1 MSRRSRVIASTFAGH
16 GLRALPRARF
26 GLAPRASRRE
36 AFAAATRR
44 ALEDLGPAF
53 VKLGQIASIR
63 PDLVPPE
70 YVFEFEQLQDQVPPQ
85 PAEEIIAVIEHEFGR
100 PLTTLFASFDREPV
114 AAASI
119 AQVHRATL
127 AADVRPVI
135 GAVMPAGTPV
145 AIKVVRPGAARL
157 IEADL
162 AEARRFLVR
171 LDRLGLSR
179 RIDGRALL
187 EEFAASLAS
196 ELDLRNEGRVSD
208 RFAHDFRH
216 DPYVMTPRIA
226 WTHTSRRVLT
236 MEFVEGWRLT
246 DLDDATRAG
255 VDAFHLAL
263 HGAEVFMRQVL
274 VLGRYHADLHPA
286 NLFVTPDSRI
296 CYLDFGIVGKTQ
308 PDERL
313 NIAQVLAATVYGDAD
328 RALRY
333 SAKLGLVVPA
343 EKQAHVRQ
351 QVGELMDG
359 TLNVAGKPADVK
371 AFATGFLSVMADA
384 RVPIPAGYG
393 LLVKALVTVE
403 GVARAIYPQIDI
415 TQSAKPFAT
424 QLIAAQMIR
433 LDRIAE
439 RLPAALRAALREL
452 AS

>member
-1 MSRRSRVIASTFAGH
+1 LSRRTRVIARTFVGH
-16 GLRALPRARF
+16 WVGALPKAWF
-26 GLAPRASRRE
+26 GFSPRAARRA
-36 AFAAATRR
+36 AFATATRC

-53 VKLGQIASIR
+53 VKLGQVASVR

-70 YVFEFEQLQDQVPPQ
+70 FVFEFEQLQDRVPPM
-85 PAEEIIAVIEHEFGR
+85 PAAQIEAVIAREFGR
-100 PLTTLFASFDREPV
+100 PVDELFSTFDRKPV

-127 AADVRPVI
+127 ACDVRPVI
-135 GAVMPAGTPV
+135 GEMMPAGTPV
-145 AIKVVRPGAARL
+145 AVKVVRPGAAR
-157 IEADL
+157 IIKADL
-162 AEARRFLVR
+162 EEARRLISR
-171 LDRLGLSR
+171 LDRFGLSK
-179 RIDGRALL
+179 RIDAQALL

-208 RFAHDFRH
+208 RFAHDFRD

-226 WTHTSRRVLT
+226 WSHSSRSVLT
-236 MEFVEGWRLT
+236 MEYVEGWRLT
-246 DLDDATRAG
+246 EVDDAARGG

-296 CYLDFGIVGKTQ
+296 CYLDFGIVGTTE
-308 PDERL
+308 PAERV

-328 RALRY
+328 RALCY
-333 SAKLGLVVPA
+333 SAELGLIVP
-343 EKQAHVRQ
+343 EHKQQQVRER
-351 QVGELMDG
+351 VGELMDR
-359 TLNVAGKPADVK
+359 TLNVPGKPADVK
-371 AFATGFLSVMADA
+371 GFATGFLSVMADA

-393 LLVKALVTVE
+393 VLVKALVTVE
-403 GVARAIYPQIDI
+403 GVARAIYPEIDI

-424 QLIAAQMIR
+424 RLIAAHMAR
-433 LDRIAE
+433 PDRIAE

>member
-1 MSRRSRVIASTFAGH
+1 MSRRSRTIARTFAAH
-16 GLRALPRARF
+16 WMRALPRARF
-26 GLAPRASRRE
+26 GFATRAMRRA
-36 AFAAATRR
+36 AFARATRL

-53 VKLGQIASIR
+53 VKLGQVASVR

-70 YVFEFEQLQDQVPPQ
+70 YMFEFEQLQDSVGPL
-85 PAEEIIAVIEHEFGR
+85 PAEEIVAVIERELGR
-100 PLTTLFASFDREPV
+100 PLSSLFATFELEPV

-127 AADVRPVI
+127 ATDVRPVL

-145 AIKVVRPGAARL
+145 AVKVVRPGAARL
-157 IEADL
+157 IDADL
-162 AEARRFLVR
+162 AQARRLLGA
-171 LDRLGLSR
+171 LDRMGLSR
-179 RIDGRALL
+179 RIDAPALL
-187 EEFAASLAS
+187 EEFAGSLS
-196 ELDLRNEGRVSD
+196 NELDLRIEGRASD
-208 RFAHDFRH
+208 RFAHDFR
-216 DPYVMTPRIA
+216 DDQYVMTPRIA
-226 WTHTSRRVLT
+226 WGLTSRSVLT

-246 DLDDATRAG
+246 ELDDAAREG

-296 CYLDFGIVGKTQ
+296 CYLDFGIVGRTE
-308 PDERL
+308 PGERL

-333 SAKLGLVVPA
+333 SAELGLVVPPHT
-343 EKQAHVRQ
+343 QAHVRHR
-351 QVGELMDG
+351 VGELMER
-359 TLNVAGKPADVK
+359 TLNAPGKPADVK
-371 AFATGFLSVMADA
+371 GFAMGFLAIMADA
-384 RVPIPAGYG
+384 RVPVPAGYG

-424 QLIAAQMIR
+424 QLIAAQMMR
-433 LDRIAE
+433 PDRIAE
-439 RLPAALRAALREL
+439 RLPTAMRAALREI